1 MMVSIAVS
9 LKFHVLGNVE
19 LEFAFMIDFLKRMV
33 LEYYLGE
40 KLSFEIPRQSNEN
53 TIARY
58 CSVYSS
64 ICM

>member
-1 MMVSIAVS
+1 MMISIAVS

-33 LEYYLGE
+33 LEYNWE
-40 KLSFEIPRQSNEN
+40 RFKLQTPRQSNEN